1 MTDRY
6 SEMVNLKNVDL
17 FVLRILR
24 REEYLHISDNKKTA
38 SL

>member
-24 REEYLHISDNKKTA
+24 REEQLHISDNKKTA